1 MASNDLVTAIP
12 WQVYDLHKSWND
24 SNQAMFCNRTIA
36 MWNEIQSM
44 DFIVKDRCNL
54 WDHSYTNMVMKNAD
68 GFQG

>member
-44 DFIVKDRCNL
+44 DFIVKDRCKL
-54 WDHSYTNMVMKNAD
+54 
-68 GFQG
+68 